1 MTEGGEWV
9 ALVVEISP
17 KPGAELCCFP
27 LKKFF
32 TPKFLILPGFPD
44 HLEKIGR
51 NLALKTVRG
60 PRIPKRPGDFSAKVP
75 RFSVFLGPV
84 SLSLS
89 EVTRCQLPT
98 SGPLARGAAG
108 HLGLQFGEFMKF
120 LTVVVFLR
128 LVFFLK
134 LGRRDP

>member
-9 ALVVEISP
+9 ALVVEMSP

-27 LKKFF
+27 LKNFF

-51 NLALKTVRG
+51 NLALKKVCG
-60 PRIPKRPGDFSAKVP
+60 PRIPKRPGDFSARVP
-75 RFSVFLGPV
+75 RFSVFLG
-84 SLSLS
+84 SLCLSLS

-98 SGPLARGAAG
+98 SGPLAHGAAG

-120 LTVVVFLR
+120 LPVVVFLR
-128 LVFFLK
+128 FVFCVKF
-134 LGRRDP
+134 GRRDP